1 MGMGRGTGVGDG
13 VSNSVSPR
21 SESWNMKELNIT
33 SPDLRSVC
41 HVPGLKRML
50 RTCGGEESARSVGLG
65 C

>member
-1 MGMGRGTGVGDG
+1 MGVVGTGVGDR

-21 SESWNMKELNIT
+21 SESWKPKELDII

-50 RTCGGEESARSVGLG
+50 RTCGGESARSVGLG

>member
-1 MGMGRGTGVGDG
+1 MGAGGGTVVGNG

-21 SESWNMKELNIT
+21 SESWNLKKLDII

-50 RTCGGEESARSVGLG
+50 RTCGGEESAKSAGLG